1 MAAREISK
9 LSVLLLFNT
18 EQFETQLSKVQ
29 IHTKKAGANLQRI
42 GQRLSFGLSL
52 PLAAAGKAIVDTA
65 TSFEYQMARVQA
77 ISGATA
83 QSFNKLQRN
92 AEELG
97 ASTIYQATAVGQL
110 QEEYAKLG
118 FTASEI
124 TAVTESTLSLAQ
136 VTGAD
141 LGRAAEIAGS
151 TLRIFGKDVSEV
163 GQVNDVIAVAISQS
177 ALDFEAFAET
187 LKYAGS
193 DAAIAGV
200 SLEELGAAM
209 GVLANRGVKSSIAG
223 TRLRMIFAKLAKEGG
238 NTHDKFIDLIN
249 GSVTMTEAIKRFGV
263 RAAAAVPVLQQ
274 NKEEFFALENSMRQ
288 AAGTLEGMQETMDDT
303 SFAVQRRLISALENL
318 AIQFGKALLPIFNFF
333 TEALIKVTGG
343 FARLPNV
350 IKTVLVAV
358 GTAMVVIPPFLFLLG
373 SVKLMLVDLQQQFPK
388 TALAIEAALGPV
400 GLLVA
405 AVTLLTL
412 GIAEYLMQGKDLVTL
427 QERLNDANASAAEEA
442 GRILQPLRTLIAEY
456 ENENTTMARKQAI
469 LGELMKSQPDYF
481 SNLSTET
488 TTVGDLTAAYERLS
502 GAIKET
508 ARTRA
513 IQSQLTKIASEQANA
528 IGEQVKAELELEQIA
543 RRKAAGE
550 KGFADETRF
559 TPNKSGVGGFF
570 TTFDPTADRT
580 RELNKVISDQ
590 QAIFDELQGQANRLQ
605 SMLISGDGTIQGL
618 FRYLQNFGAQGGG
631 GAKGGGATDM
641 GAEVSELDKI
651 LNRLAQSLAV
661 INEKTTRLGTD
672 GLETAKAKLSAFNSA
687 FASLVKLQASGGD
700 IGDNLADVT
709 AQIKE
714 LTGAISNEESLYA
727 VSDALTK
734 YNSQIESLGDNLAS
748 GFIDTSTE
756 LNGKIAAQKSLI
768 NTLIPILGAENEI
781 VQALVLSYQ
790 QLVAAKKQNNQDTE
804 DAAAKQEASNRL
816 AAAGAN
822 IIKDFGARLG
832 EAASSSKTFGQQL
845 VAGLKEA
852 VLATLN
858 LAFAQLVQN
867 ALNPE
872 NPANQASFGL
882 AGLGAL
888 ALGMGILTGLINSIN
903 VPALAQGGITT
914 GPMLAMVGDN
924 RSGKEAIIPL
934 EKLPALMGKMGGST
948 RVYGQ
953 LSGYDI
959 ALSSDRSGKR
969 FQRISR

>member
-1 MAAREISK
+1 MAANEISK

-42 GQRLSFGLSL
+42 GQKLSLGLSL
-52 PLAAAGKAIVDTA
+52 PLAAAGKQITDTA

-83 QSFNKLQRN
+83 QSFTKLQRN

-97 ASTIYQATAVGQL
+97 ASTIYQATAVGEL

-177 ALDFEAFAET
+177 ALDFESFAET
-187 LKYAGS
+187 MKYAGS
-193 DAAIAGV
+193 QAAISAV
-200 SLEELGAAM
+200 TMEEISAAM
-209 GVLANRGVKSSIAG
+209 GVLANRGVKGSIAG
-223 TRLRMIFAKLAKEGG
+223 TRLRMILAKLAEEGG
-238 NTHDKFIDLIN
+238 NTHDKFLELIN
-249 GSVTMTEAIKRFGV
+249 GSMTMTEAIDRFGV
-263 RAAAAVPVLQQ
+263 RAASAVPVLQE
-274 NKEEFFALENSMRQ
+274 NREEFFALENSMRQ
-288 AAGTLEGMQETMDDT
+288 AAGTLDVMQEVMDDT

-318 AIQFGKALLPIFNFF
+318 AIQFGKVLLPIVNFII
-333 TEALIKVTGG
+333 EALIKVTGG
-343 FARLPNV
+343 FARLPGA
-350 IKTVLVAV
+350 IKVVLVAV

-373 SVKLMLVDLQQQFPK
+373 NVKLMLVDLQMQFPK

-400 GLLVA
+400 GLLIGA
-405 AVTLLTL
+405 ITLLTI
-412 GIAEYLMQGKDLVTL
+412 GIADYLLQGRDLVTI
-427 QERLNDANASAAEEA
+427 QERINDANASAAEEA
-442 GRILQPLRTLIAEY
+442 GRVLQPIRTLIKEY
-456 ENENTTMARKQAI
+456 ENENTTMKRKAEI
-469 LGELMKSQPDYF
+469 LAELQRSQPTYF
-481 SNLSTET
+481 QNLSTET
-488 TTVGDLTAAYERLS
+488 TSVDDLTTAYNRLS
-502 GAIKET
+502 GAIKES

-513 IQSQLTKIASEQANA
+513 IQSQLTKIAGEQAEA
-528 IGEQVKAELELEQIA
+528 IGKQVEAELELEKIRADQ
-543 RRKAAGE
+543 AAGIRAPYQVAQMGGE
-550 KGFADETRF
+550 PGSMGMEVVTIDPMATR
-559 TPNKSGVGGFF
+559 KR
-570 TTFDPTADRT
+570 D
-580 RELNKVISDQ
+580 LNKQIRDA
-590 QAIFDELQGQANRLQ
+590 QADFDNLQSQANRLEQ
-605 SMLISGDGTIQGL
+605 MMSSNQGVAGL
-618 FRYLQNFGAQGGG
+618 LARLSAMAVGATGGG
-631 GAKGGGATDM
+631 GGDM
-641 GAEVSELDKI
+641 GDEVSELDKI

-661 INEKTTRLGTD
+661 INEKSTRLGTD
-672 GLETAKAKLSAFNSA
+672 GLETAKAKLNAFNAA
-687 FASLVKLQASGGD
+687 FTSLVQLQAKGGD
-700 IGDNLADVT
+700 IGDNLGKVT

-748 GFIDTSTE
+748 GFIDSSAE

-804 DAAAKQEASNRL
+804 AATAKQEASNRL

-822 IIKDFGARLG
+822 IIKDFGMRLG

-903 VPALAQGGITT
+903 VPALAAGGITT

-969 FQRISR
+969 YQRISR

>member
-1 MAAREISK
+1 MAANEISK

-42 GQRLSFGLSL
+42 GQKLSLGLSL
-52 PLAAAGKAIVDTA
+52 PLAAAGKQITDTA

-83 QSFNKLQRN
+83 QSFNSLQKN

-118 FTASEI
+118 FSASEI

-136 VTGAD
+136 VTGSD

-187 LKYAGS
+187 MKYAGS

-238 NTHDKFIDLIN
+238 NTHEKFIELIN

-288 AAGTLEGMQETMDDT
+288 AAGTLDGMQEVMDDT

-318 AIQFGKALLPIFNFF
+318 AIQFGKVLLPIVNFVI
-333 TEALIKVTGG
+333 EALIKVTGG
-343 FARLPNV
+343 FSRLPNA
-350 IKTVLVAV
+350 IKVVLVAI

-373 SVKLMLVDLQQQFPK
+373 TVKLMLVDLQMQFPK

-405 AVTLLTL
+405 AVTLLTI
-412 GIAEYLMQGKDLVTL
+412 GIAEYLLQGKDVVTL
-427 QERLNDANASAAEEA
+427 QERINDANASAAEEA
-442 GRILQPLRTLIAEY
+442 GKVLQPLRTLIAEY

-469 LGELMKSQPDYF
+469 LGELERSQPSYF

-488 TTVGDLTAAYERLS
+488 TTVADLTTAYEKLN

-513 IQSQLTKIASEQANA
+513 IQSQLTKIAGEQATA

-550 KGFADETRF
+550 KGFADEQRF
-559 TPNKSGVGGFF
+559 VPNKSGVGGFF

-580 RELNKVISDQ
+580 KELGKIISDQ
-590 QAIFDELQGQANRLQ
+590 QAVFDALQDQANRLQ
-605 SMLISGDGTIQGL
+605 SMMISGDGTLQGL
-618 FRYLQNFGAQGGG
+618 FKYLQSFASQSTGGGGG
-631 GAKGGGATDM
+631 GAGA
-641 GAEVSELDKI
+641 GEVVSDLDKI
-651 LNRLAQSLAV
+651 LNRLSQSLSV
-661 INEKTTRLGTD
+661 INEKSRLLGTD
-672 GLETAKAKLSAFNSA
+672 GLTTAKAELSAFNSA
-687 FASLVKLQASGGD
+687 FASLVQLQAKGGD
-700 IGDNLADVT
+700 IGDNLQSVT
-709 AQIKE
+709 DNIKR
-714 LTGAISNEESLYA
+714 LTGVIGDEESLYA

-734 YNSQIESLGDNLAS
+734 YNTQIEQLGDNLGA
-748 GFIDTSTE
+748 GFIDSSAE
-756 LNGKIAAQKSLI
+756 LNGQIAAQKSLI

-781 VQALVLSYQ
+781 VQALVLSYTA
-790 QLVAAKKQNNQDTE
+790 LVALKKKNNEDTE
-804 DAAAKQEASNRL
+804 NANIKQEASNRL
-816 AAAGAN
+816 AASGAN

-934 EKLPALMGKMGGST
+934 EKLPALMGKMGGGT

>member
-1 MAAREISK
+1 MAANEISK

-42 GQRLSFGLSL
+42 GQKLSLGLSL
-52 PLAAAGKAIVDTA
+52 PLAAAGKQITDTA

-83 QSFNKLQRN
+83 QSFNSLQKN

-136 VTGAD
+136 VTGSD

-187 LKYAGS
+187 MKYAGS

-238 NTHDKFIDLIN
+238 NTHEKFIELIN

-288 AAGTLEGMQETMDDT
+288 AAGTLDGMQEVMDDT

-318 AIQFGKALLPIFNFF
+318 AIQFGKVLLPIVNFVI
-333 TEALIKVTGG
+333 EALIKVTGG
-343 FARLPNV
+343 FSRLPNA
-350 IKTVLVAV
+350 IKVVLVAI

-373 SVKLMLVDLQQQFPK
+373 TVKLMLVDLQMQFPK

-405 AVTLLTL
+405 AVTLLTI
-412 GIAEYLMQGKDLVTL
+412 GIAEYLLQGKDVVTL
-427 QERLNDANASAAEEA
+427 QERINDANASAAEEA
-442 GRILQPLRTLIAEY
+442 GKVLQPLRTLIAEY

-469 LGELMKSQPDYF
+469 LGELERSQPSYF

-488 TTVGDLTAAYERLS
+488 TTVADLTTAYEKLN

-513 IQSQLTKIASEQANA
+513 IQSQLTKIAGEQATA

-550 KGFADETRF
+550 KGFADEQRF
-559 TPNKSGVGGFF
+559 VANKTGVGGFF

-580 RELNKVISDQ
+580 KELGKVISDQ
-590 QAIFDELQGQANRLQ
+590 QAVFDALQDQANRLQ
-605 SMLISGDGTIQGL
+605 SMMISGDGTLQGL
-618 FRYLQNFGAQGGG
+618 FQYLQSFASQGTGGGGG
-631 GAKGGGATDM
+631 GAGA
-641 GAEVSELDKI
+641 GEVVSDLDKI
-651 LNRLAQSLAV
+651 LNRLSQSLSV
-661 INEKTTRLGTD
+661 INEKSRLLGTD
-672 GLETAKAKLSAFNSA
+672 GLTTAKAELSAFNSA
-687 FASLVKLQASGGD
+687 FASLVQLQAKGGD
-700 IGDNLADVT
+700 IGDNLQSVT
-709 AQIKE
+709 DNIKR
-714 LTGAISNEESLYA
+714 LTGVIGDEESLYA

-734 YNSQIESLGDNLAS
+734 YNTQIEQLGDNLGA
-748 GFIDTSTE
+748 GFIDSSAE
-756 LNGKIAAQKSLI
+756 LNGQIAAQKSLI

-781 VQALVLSYQ
+781 VQALVLSYTA
-790 QLVAAKKQNNQDTE
+790 LVALKKKNNEDTE
-804 DAAAKQEASNRL
+804 NANIKQEASNRL

-903 VPALAQGGITT
+903 VPALKQGGITT

-934 EKLPALMGKMGGST
+934 EKLPALMGKMGGGT